1 MREEQ
6 EMAVNFRGYIETLQE
21 NNELTTISRSTD
33 LRDIAALVPQ
43 SDKALLFTNVRGYS
57 IPVASGLLQS
67 RNRLALGMGATYEK
81 IETKLRVAIDHPIK
95 PKRVNKAPVKDV
107 ILTKNKV
114 DLYELPVPIFSVM
127 DGGPM
132 ITAGV
137 VIAEDPEFG
146 INAGMYRMMLKE
158 RNITGIDI
166 VTPNNL
172 RKFAERA
179 LQRKKPLPISISI
192 GTHPYELVA
201 STFKANLG
209 VNELTFAGGL
219 RGQPLA
225 LADGETIPVPCI
237 ADAEIVLEGEI
248 LPEGWVHPEGPFC
261 EFNRL
266 MGGIHMN
273 PRVRIKAI
281 LHRKNPIYYA
291 LHMPWENIWMSAPI
305 YEAAA
310 WRVLHEAGVQATAV
324 NVTPGGC
331 CHWHIVAAVKK
342 QPGDG
347 KNAIMALLSIADIK
361 HVTIVDDDIDV
372 FDPTDVE
379 WAVATRVQADRD
391 VLIVSNARAKPLD
404 PSLPPPTSGN
414 IPTTAKMGIDATIPE
429 NVARN
434 RYNRIV
440 YFNQGKVDLKTYL
453 DIAGEPV
460 RLSNNGTPTE
470 AVEAMAEKI
479 LTALGKSHYF
489 FADLLALFPKGE
501 YRTIATA
508 VGQLHHQGKIAQ
520 DAEGKYQVKLPIIE
534 DERKALRSAIAGSR
548 EPSV

>member
-1 MREEQ
+1 
-6 EMAVNFRGYIETLQE
+6 MAANFRGYLDTLKK
-21 NNELTTISRSTD
+21 NDELTVISKATD

-43 SDKALLFTNVRGYS
+43 SDKALLFNNVRGYS
-57 IPVASGLLQS
+57 MPVASGLLQS
-67 RNRLALGMGATYEK
+67 RNRLALGMGVAYEK
-81 IETKLRVAIDHPIK
+81 IEAKLRTAMDHPKK
-95 PKRVNKAPVKDV
+95 PTRVTKAPVKEV

-114 DLYELPVPIFSVM
+114 DLYQLPVPIFSVM

-146 INAGMYRMMLKE
+146 MNAGMYRLMLKE

-179 LQRKKPLPISISI
+179 LQQKKPLPISVSI

-219 RGQPLA
+219 RSRPLA
-225 LADGETIPVPCI
+225 LAEGETVPVPCV

-273 PRVRIKAI
+273 PRVRIKAMM
-281 LHRKNPIYYA
+281 HRRDAIYYA

-310 WRVLHEAGVQATAV
+310 WRVLHEAGVLATAV

-331 CHWHIVAAVKK
+331 CHWHIVAAIKK

-391 VLIVSNARAKPLD
+391 VVIVPNARSKPLD
-404 PSLPPPTSGN
+404 PSLPPTTEK

-429 NVARN
+429 NVPRN

-440 YFNQGKVDLKTYL
+440 YFNQGKVNLKDYL
-453 DIAGEPV
+453 GGPAESEKA
-460 RLSNNGTPTE
+460 RRNGKPAETLD
-470 AVEAMAEKI
+470 AMGEKI
-479 LTALGKSHYF
+479 LAALGKSHYF
-489 FADLLALFPKGE
+489 FPDLLGLFPKAD
-501 YRTIATA
+501 YRTIASA
-508 VGQLHHQGKIAQ
+508 VGQLHQQGKIIQ
-520 DAEGKYQVKLPIIE
+520 DGEGKYKVKE
-534 DERKALRSAIAGSR
+534 
-548 EPSV
+548 